1 MSPARRMIL
10 LAASPLS
17 ISSFRLIVM
26 MLAKGGGSF
35 VAAVFAEAFNGA
47 AEGTTFGAEEVEPG
61 AERDEE
67 VTVEIGGGDS
77 FDELAAEGSS
87 RPMVGGSEG
96 SSEGSSDCSFTGR
109 VTITVSPASLAT
121 PPASART
128 SRSVTWRS
136 AW

>member
-35 VAAVFAEAFNGA
+35 VAAVFAEPFNGA
-47 AEGTTFGAEEVEPG
+47 AEGTTFGADEEVEAG

-67 VTVEIGGGDS
+67 VTVEMGCGDC
-77 FDELAAEGSS
+77 FEALADEGSS
-87 RPMVGGSEG
+87 GTASGGSG
-96 SSEGSSDCSFTGR
+96 GYSYC
-109 VTITVSPASLAT
+109 PCK
-121 PPASART
+121 
-128 SRSVTWRS
+128 
-136 AW
+136 